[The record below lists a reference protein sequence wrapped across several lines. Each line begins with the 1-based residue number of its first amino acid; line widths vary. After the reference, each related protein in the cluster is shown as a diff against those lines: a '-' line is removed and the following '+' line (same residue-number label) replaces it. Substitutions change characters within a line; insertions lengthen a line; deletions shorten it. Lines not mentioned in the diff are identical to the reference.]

1 MPDGSKIITL
11 IDQLKVGSIDMA
23 WTQKQKKQFADA
35 AQSLKLY
42 RRAELTADDN
52 DRPLIEELY
61 VDPLPNDGIFATMMR
76 PNTTFLIGRKGT
88 GKSTIFQRAQHEIRK
103 QSVSISAYL
112 DIKTIFESSEVDPAL
127 LQKIEASQGAL
138 PAESVRRILLY
149 EAFIKAV
156 LVEIRTE
163 LRKQIHKSFLSRL
176 KERFLSSSDEVFE
189 ALDDLIENAQSSLF
203 YDVTGIK
210 LVGKKEEQKSE
221 ASNNAKL
228 TASVSADTAGK
239 AKIATEGSLSAESSS
254 STENENEFS
263 QVLLR
268 TFNIKS
274 VIGELNELL
283 EGLGIKRLYI
293 FIDDF
298 SELPQDAMTIFV
310 DSILAPLNNWS
321 QELIK
326 FKIAAYP
333 GRIYFGQ
340 IDKTKIDEAFLDPF
354 KLYGSN
360 DVFNMEEKAIDFT
373 SRLIDARLGYFCG
386 AKLSDFV
393 DSNSEEVSRLL
404 FFATMGNPRNLGH
417 ILSNLYESHIVYG
430 KPIGARA
437 VRDAA
442 RKYYEEKIEPFFG
455 IQKFRHERFDE
466 RLSIYSLKELLELLV
481 TRARGLRRYR
491 ESSLMQK
498 IAGRPPTSHFHV
510 VSELEAV
517 LSTLELN
524 FFLTK
529 YFEMKDRDGRKVSV
543 FALNFGLCEKH
554 SIEFG
559 RPTGMREFRLY
570 FVERIF
576 DSSSIIR
583 SYLQANQEIKCSD
596 CQAIFGL
603 DKLDSL
609 KMYSMRCPECGT
621 GICKVTNLSKK
632 YEAILRDV
640 NPELLLPST
649 ELGILETLYS
659 ERKDLMAAEIAA
671 DLDCSYQL
679 VGKRGKIM
687 EQKGLVDRLME
698 QKRRKFR
705 LTEQA
710 VREYFDGNESRQLDV
725 GTG

>member
-1 MPDGSKIITL
+1 MPF
-11 IDQLKVGSIDMA
+11 
-23 WTQKQKKQFADA
+23 TQKQRKQFADA

-42 RRAELTADDN
+42 RRAELTTEEGDK
-52 DRPLIEELY
+52 PLIEELY
-61 VDPLPNDGIFATMMR
+61 VDPLPSEGIFHTMMR

-103 QSVSISAYL
+103 QNHSVSAYL
-112 DIKTIFESSEVDPAL
+112 DIKTIYESAEVDPTL

-138 PAESVRRILLY
+138 PPESVRRILLY
-149 EAFIKAV
+149 EEFVKAV
-156 LVEIRTE
+156 LIEIRSE
-163 LRKQIHKSFLSRL
+163 LRKQIERSFLSRL
-176 KERFLSSSDEVFE
+176 KDRLLSSSDEVFE
-189 ALDDLIENAQSSLF
+189 ALDELIDSSRNSVF
-203 YDVTGIK
+203 QDITGIK
-210 LVGKKEEQKSE
+210 VVGKKT
-221 ASNNAKL
+221 ASKADASLNAKAS
-228 TASVSADTAGK
+228 ASVKADTTGS
-239 AKIATEGSLSAESSS
+239 AKIATDGSLTASASSS
-254 STENENEFS
+254 NQNENEFA
-263 QVLLR
+263 QILLR
-268 TFNIKS
+268 SFNVKTIIS
-274 VIGELNELL
+274 ELSDILD
-283 EGLGIKRLYI
+283 GFGIKRLYV

-298 SELPQDAMTIFV
+298 SELPEDAMSIFV

-333 GRIYFGQ
+333 GRIYYGQ

-360 DVFNMEEKAIDFT
+360 DVSNMEEKAIDFT
-373 SRLIDARLGYFCG
+373 SRLIDARLKQFCNARLG
-386 AKLSDFV
+386 DFV
-393 DSNSEEVSRLL
+393 ESNPEDVASLL

-417 ILSNLYESHIVYG
+417 ILSNLYESHVVYG
-430 KPIGARA
+430 KYIGPRA
-437 VRDAA
+437 VRDGA

-466 RLSIYSLKELLELLV
+466 RLSVYSLKELLELLV
-481 TRARGLRRYR
+481 DRARELRRYR
-491 ESSLMQK
+491 DSALMQK

-510 VSELEAV
+510 ISELEGV

-559 RPTGMREFRLY
+559 RPVGLREFRLY

-576 DSSSIIR
+576 DSSHIIR
-583 SYLQANQEIKCSD
+583 SYLHANQEIKCPD
-596 CQAIFGL
+596 CGAIFGL

-609 KMYSMRCPECGT
+609 KLYRMRCPECGT
-621 GICKVTNLSKK
+621 GTCKVTNLSKK
-632 YEAILRDV
+632 YETILREV
-640 NPELLLPST
+640 NPELLLPTT
-649 ELGILETLYS
+649 ELGILETLYG
-659 ERKDLMAAEIAA
+659 ERRDLMAAEIAE

-687 EQKGLVDRLME
+687 EQKGLVSRLME

-705 LTEQA
+705 LTELA
-710 VREYFDGNESRQLDV
+710 MKEYFDGNESRKLDV
-725 GTG
+725 GEG

>member
-1 MPDGSKIITL
+1 
-11 IDQLKVGSIDMA
+11 MA
-23 WTQKQKKQFADA
+23 FTQRQRKQFADA

-42 RRAELTADDN
+42 RRAELTAEESDK
-52 DRPLIEELY
+52 PLIEELY
-61 VDPLPNDGIFATMMR
+61 VDPLPSDGIFNAMMR

-88 GKSTIFQRAQHEIRK
+88 GKSTIFQRSQHEIRK
-103 QSVSISAYL
+103 QSHSVSAYL
-112 DIKTIFESSEVDPAL
+112 DIKTIYESSEVDPAL
-127 LQKIEASQGAL
+127 LQKAEASQGAL
-138 PAESVRRILLY
+138 PAEGIRRIFLY
-149 EAFIKAV
+149 EEFVKTV

-163 LRKQIHKSFLSRL
+163 LKKQIEKSFLSRL
-176 KERFLSSSDEVFE
+176 KERLLSSSDEVFE
-189 ALDDLIENAQSSLF
+189 ALDDLIESSRASLF
-203 YDVTGIK
+203 NDVTGIK
-210 LVGKKEEQKSE
+210 IVGKKEGNKSE
-221 ASNNAKL
+221 ASSNAK
-228 TASVSADTAGK
+228 ASATISAD
-239 AKIATEGSLSAESSS
+239 ATGIPKVAADGSVAAASSLSVQ
-254 STENENEFS
+254 NENEFS
-263 QVLLR
+263 QILLR
-268 TFNIKS
+268 SFNIKT
-274 VIGELNELL
+274 IINELGEIL
-283 EGLGIKRLYI
+283 QGFGIKRLYV

-298 SELPQDAMTIFV
+298 SELPEDAMSIFV

-333 GRIYFGQ
+333 GRIYYGQ

-360 DVFNMEEKAIDFT
+360 DVSNMEEKAIDFT
-373 SRLIDARLGYFCG
+373 SRLIDTRLNHFCNAG
-386 AKLSDFV
+386 LSDFV
-393 DSNSEEVSRLL
+393 EANPDEVAKLL

-430 KPIGARA
+430 KFIGARA

-481 TRARGLRRYR
+481 SRARELRRYR

-498 IAGRPPTSHFHV
+498 ISGRPPTSHFHV
-510 VSELEAV
+510 VSELESV

-559 RPTGMREFRLY
+559 RPVGLREFRLY

-576 DSSSIIR
+576 DSSHIIR
-583 SYLQANQEIKCSD
+583 SYLHANQEIKCAD
-596 CQAIFGL
+596 CEAIFGL
-603 DKLDSL
+603 DKLESL
-609 KMYSMRCPECGT
+609 KLYRMRCPECGT

-640 NPELLLPST
+640 NPELLLPTT
-649 ELGILETLYS
+649 ELGILETLYG
-659 ERKDLMAAEIAA
+659 ERRDLMAAEIAE

-705 LTEQA
+705 LTELA
-710 VREYFDGNESRQLDV
+710 MKEYFDGNESRRLDV
-725 GTG
+725 GES

>member
-1 MPDGSKIITL
+1 
-11 IDQLKVGSIDMA
+11 MA
-23 WTQKQKKQFADA
+23 FTQRQRKQFADA

-42 RRAELTADDN
+42 RRAELSAEESDK
-52 DRPLIEELY
+52 PLIEELY
-61 VDPLPNDGIFATMMR
+61 VDPLPSDGIFNAMMR

-88 GKSTIFQRAQHEIRK
+88 GKSTIFQRSQHEIRK
-103 QSVSISAYL
+103 QSHSVSAYL
-112 DIKTIFESSEVDPAL
+112 DIKTIYESSEVDPAL
-127 LQKIEASQGAL
+127 LQKVEASQGAL
-138 PAESVRRILLY
+138 PAEGIRRIFLY
-149 EAFIKAV
+149 EEFVKTV

-163 LRKQIHKSFLSRL
+163 LKKQIEKSFLSRL
-176 KERFLSSSDEVFE
+176 KERLLSSSDEVFE
-189 ALDDLIENAQSSLF
+189 ALDDLIESSRASLF
-203 YDVTGIK
+203 NDVTGIK
-210 LVGKKEEQKSE
+210 IVGKKEGNKSE
-221 ASNNAKL
+221 ASSNAK
-228 TASVSADTAGK
+228 VSATISTDAVGMP
-239 AKIATEGSLSAESSS
+239 KIAADGSVAAASAS
-254 STENENEFS
+254 STHNENDFS
-263 QVLLR
+263 QILLR
-268 TFNIKS
+268 SFNIKT
-274 VIGELNELL
+274 IINELAEIL
-283 EGLGIKRLYI
+283 KGFGIKRLYV

-298 SELPQDAMTIFV
+298 SELPEDAMSIFV

-333 GRIYFGQ
+333 GRIYYGQ

-360 DVFNMEEKAIDFT
+360 DVSNMEEKAIDFT
-373 SRLIDARLGYFCG
+373 SRLIDTRLDHFCKAR
-386 AKLSDFV
+386 LSDFV
-393 DSNSEEVSRLL
+393 EASPDEVAKLL

-430 KPIGARA
+430 KFIGARA

-481 TRARGLRRYR
+481 SRARELRRYR

-498 IAGRPPTSHFHV
+498 IPGRPPTSHFHV
-510 VSELEAV
+510 VSELESV

-559 RPTGMREFRLY
+559 RPVGLREFRLY

-576 DSSSIIR
+576 DSSHIIR
-583 SYLQANQEIKCSD
+583 SYLHANQEIKCAD
-596 CQAIFGL
+596 CEAIFGL
-603 DKLDSL
+603 DKLESL
-609 KMYSMRCPECGT
+609 TLYRMRCPECGT
-621 GICKVTNLSKK
+621 GTCKVTNLSKK

-640 NPELLLPST
+640 NPELLLPTT
-649 ELGILETLYS
+649 ELGILETLYG
-659 ERKDLMAAEIAA
+659 ERRDLMAAEIAE

-705 LTEQA
+705 LTELA
-710 VREYFDGNESRQLDV
+710 MKEYFDGNESRRLDV
-725 GTG
+725 GEG

>member
-1 MPDGSKIITL
+1 
-11 IDQLKVGSIDMA
+11 MA
-23 WTQKQKKQFADA
+23 FTQRQRKQFADA

-42 RRAELTADDN
+42 RRAELSAEESDK
-52 DRPLIEELY
+52 PLIEELY
-61 VDPLPNDGIFATMMR
+61 VDPLPSDGIFNAMMR

-88 GKSTIFQRAQHEIRK
+88 GKSTIFQRSQHEIRK
-103 QSVSISAYL
+103 QSHSVSAYL
-112 DIKTIFESSEVDPAL
+112 DIKTIYESSEVDPAL
-127 LQKIEASQGAL
+127 LQKVEASQGAL
-138 PAESVRRILLY
+138 PAEGIRRIFLY
-149 EAFIKAV
+149 EEFVKTV

-163 LRKQIHKSFLSRL
+163 LKKQIEKSFLSRL
-176 KERFLSSSDEVFE
+176 KERLLSSSDEVFE
-189 ALDDLIENAQSSLF
+189 ALDDLIESSRASLF
-203 YDVTGIK
+203 NDVTGIK
-210 LVGKKEEQKSE
+210 IVGKKEGNKSE
-221 ASNNAKL
+221 ASSNAK
-228 TASVSADTAGK
+228 VSATISTDAVGMP
-239 AKIATEGSLSAESSS
+239 KIAADGSVAAASAS
-254 STENENEFS
+254 STHNENDFS
-263 QVLLR
+263 QILLR
-268 TFNIKS
+268 SFNIKT
-274 VIGELNELL
+274 IINELAEIL
-283 EGLGIKRLYI
+283 KGFGIKRLYV

-298 SELPQDAMTIFV
+298 SELPEDAMSIFV

-333 GRIYFGQ
+333 GRIYYGQ

-360 DVFNMEEKAIDFT
+360 DVSNMEEKAIDFT
-373 SRLIDARLGYFCG
+373 SRLIDTRLDHFCKAR
-386 AKLSDFV
+386 LSDFV
-393 DSNSEEVSRLL
+393 EASPDEVAKLL

-430 KPIGARA
+430 KFIGARA

-481 TRARGLRRYR
+481 SRARELRRYR

-498 IAGRPPTSHFHV
+498 IPGRPPTSHFHV
-510 VSELEAV
+510 VSELESV

-559 RPTGMREFRLY
+559 RPIGLREFRLY

-576 DSSSIIR
+576 DSSHIIR
-583 SYLQANQEIKCSD
+583 SYLHANQEIKCAD
-596 CQAIFGL
+596 CEAIFGL
-603 DKLDSL
+603 DKLESL
-609 KMYSMRCPECGT
+609 TLYRMRCPECGT
-621 GICKVTNLSKK
+621 GTCKVTNLSKK

-640 NPELLLPST
+640 NPELLLPTT
-649 ELGILETLYS
+649 ELGILETLYG
-659 ERKDLMAAEIAA
+659 ERRDLMAAEIAE

-705 LTEQA
+705 LTELA
-710 VREYFDGNESRQLDV
+710 MKEYFDGNESRRLDV
-725 GTG
+725 GEG